1 MTSEDTKSTKSTD
14 DNKAAETDDAAL
26 ETETADSQLSEG
38 QMDDVVGGSRRESSR
53 NRPRRW

>member
-53 NRPRRW
+53 NRPRR